1 MYIASRAPPNGAM
14 GHGNHSHSM
23 VSRGTTQ
30 QSSAPYNRRIVLD
43 VIRRHG
49 SISRKEIVDQVSL
62 SPQTV
67 ANITND
73 LETIGLIVARRVTG
87 AKSRGQP
94 PIAFELNA
102 NAGHAI
108 GISLEPGRLS
118 AALVN
123 LVGEVVGR
131 REVDVDTRDQR
142 RALAA
147 MVRVVN
153 DLRRRPSTAE
163 RIWGV
168 GVALPGPLIETD
180 ISFIGPTALEGWKDL
195 AVFDELRDAT
205 RLQVF
210 YSVDS
215 VAGALGET
223 LFGVARSLDD
233 FFYMHFGVGLGGT
246 LVVSRSAY
254 RGANGNATEIGHI
267 PIVPG
272 GKPCYCGNAGCL
284 ERYLSLHSLA
294 EALGI
299 ESAPDRD
306 AQIAARL
313 ATYDDPVL
321 LSWCRQAADRLRDA
335 VCVIENM
342 LDPRA
347 IVIGG
352 SAPKALVERLLELAQ
367 PLHHSVRGGVAPAS
381 ERILLSERQEDSSIL
396 GAAVLPIYDLLSPRF
411 EVLQQD
417 RRTETDVGDLMGQR
431 ATPKAGRL

>member
-1 MYIASRAPPNGAM
+1 
-14 GHGNHSHSM
+14 M

-43 VIRRHG
+43 VIRRQG
-49 SISRKEIVDQVSL
+49 TISRKEIVEQVSL

-73 LETIGLIVARRVTG
+73 LETIGLIVAKRLTG
-87 AKSRGQP
+87 VKSRGQP
-94 PIAFELNA
+94 PIAFELNPD
-102 NAGHAI
+102 AGHSI
-108 GISLEPGRLS
+108 GISLEPRRAS

-123 LVGEVVGR
+123 LVGDIVGR
-131 REVDVDTRDQR
+131 REVDVDTHDQR

-147 MVRVVN
+147 MLGLIG
-153 DLRRRPSTAE
+153 DLTRRPATPE

-180 ISFIGPTALEGWKDL
+180 ISFVGPTALEGWQDL

-246 LVVSRSAY
+246 LVVNRSAY
-254 RGANGNATEIGHI
+254 RGAAGNATEIGHI
-267 PIVPG
+267 PVVPG

-299 ESAPDRD
+299 AGEPDRD

-313 ATYDDPVL
+313 ARNDDPVL

-335 VCVIENM
+335 ICVIENM

-352 SAPKALVERLLELAQ
+352 SAPKSLVERLLELAQ
-367 PLHHSVRGGVAPAS
+367 PLHHSVRGGVVTERPARES
-381 ERILLSERQEDSSIL
+381 PMRETERILLS
-396 GAAVLPIYDLLSPRF
+396 
-411 EVLQQD
+411 
-417 RRTETDVGDLMGQR
+417 
-431 ATPKAGRL
+431 

>member
-1 MYIASRAPPNGAM
+1 
-14 GHGNHSHSM
+14 M

-43 VIRRHG
+43 VIRRQG
-49 SISRKEIVDQVSL
+49 TISRKEIVEQVSL

-73 LETIGLIVARRVTG
+73 LETIGLIVAKRLTG
-87 AKSRGQP
+87 VKSRGQP
-94 PIAFELNA
+94 PIAFELNPD
-102 NAGHAI
+102 AGHSI
-108 GISLEPGRLS
+108 GISLEPRRAS

-123 LVGEVVGR
+123 LVGDIVGR
-131 REVDVDTRDQR
+131 REVDVDTHDQR

-147 MVRVVN
+147 MLGLIG
-153 DLRRRPSTAE
+153 DLTRRPATPE

-180 ISFIGPTALEGWKDL
+180 ISFVGPTALEGWQDL

-223 LFGVARSLDD
+223 LFGVAKALDD
-233 FFYMHFGVGLGGT
+233 FFYLHFGVGLGGT
-246 LVVSRSAY
+246 LVVNRSAY

-267 PIVPG
+267 PVVPG
-272 GKPCYCGNAGCL
+272 GIACYCGNAGCL
-284 ERYLSLHSLA
+284 ERYLSLHALA
-294 EALGI
+294 EALGVDDVRNRGAQLV
-299 ESAPDRD
+299 EELRQNSNAPLE
-306 AQIAARL
+306 A
-313 ATYDDPVL
+313 
-321 LSWCRQAADRLRDA
+321 WCRQAAERLRDA
-335 VCVIENM
+335 ICIVENM

-352 SAPKALVERLLELAQ
+352 SAPKPLVERLVTLAH
-367 PLHHSVRGGVAPAS
+367 PLSRSVRGGVAVPE

-396 GAAVLPIYDLLSPRF
+396 GAAVLPIYDMLSPRL
-411 EVLQQD
+411 E
-417 RRTETDVGDLMGQR
+417 
-431 ATPKAGRL
+431 

>member
-1 MYIASRAPPNGAM
+1 
-14 GHGNHSHSM
+14 M

-43 VIRRHG
+43 VIRG
-49 SISRKEIVDQVSL
+49 QGTVSRKEIVDLVSL

-73 LETIGLIVARRVTG
+73 LEALGLIVARRVTG
-87 AKSRGQP
+87 AKVRGQP
-94 PIAFELNA
+94 PIAFELNP
-102 NAGHAI
+102 NAGNSI
-108 GISLEPGRLS
+108 GISIEPGRVS

-123 LVGEVVGR
+123 LVGAILER
-131 REVDVDTRDQR
+131 RAVDLDTHDQR
-142 RALAA
+142 QVLTA
-147 MVRVVN
+147 MVGLIK
-153 DLRRRPSTAE
+153 DLRRRPAASE
-163 RIWGV
+163 RLWGI
-168 GVALPGPLIETD
+168 GVALPGPLVKTD
-180 ISFIGPTALEGWKDL
+180 ISFVGPTVLEGWTDL
-195 AVFDELRDAT
+195 SVLDELRDTT

-223 LFGVARSLDD
+223 LYGVAKSLDN

-246 LVVSRSAY
+246 LVVNRSAY

-299 ESAPDRD
+299 EDVRDRGAQLTAQLGRD
-306 AQIAARL
+306 ATLQA
-313 ATYDDPVL
+313 
-321 LSWCRQAADRLRDA
+321 WCSQAAAHLRDA
-335 VCVIENM
+335 ICIIENM

-352 SAPKALVERLLELAQ
+352 SAPKALVERLVSLAQ
-367 PLHHSVRGGVAPAS
+367 PLHRSVRGGVAAPA

-396 GAAVLPIYDLLSPRF
+396 GAAVLPIYELLSPRF

-417 RRTETDVGDLMGQR
+417 RRTEADLEQLMGQPAGAR
-431 ATPKAGRL
+431 VGRL

>member
-1 MYIASRAPPNGAM
+1 
-14 GHGNHSHSM
+14 M

-43 VIRRHG
+43 VIRRQG
-49 SISRKEIVDQVSL
+49 SISRKEIVDLVSL

-73 LETIGLIVARRVTG
+73 LETIGLIVAKRLTG

-94 PIAFELNA
+94 PIAFELNP
-102 NAGHAI
+102 NAGNSI
-108 GISLEPGRLS
+108 GISLEPGRAS

-123 LVGEVVGR
+123 LVGEIVGR
-131 REVDVDTRDQR
+131 REVDVDTHDPR

-147 MVRVVN
+147 MVGLIN
-153 DLRRRPSTAE
+153 DLLRRPAASE

-180 ISFIGPTALEGWKDL
+180 ISFVGPTALEGWKDL
-195 AVFDELRDAT
+195 SVLDELRDLT

-223 LFGVARSLDD
+223 LFGVAKSLDN

-246 LVVSRSAY
+246 LVVNRSAY

-267 PIVPG
+267 PVVPN
-272 GKPCYCGNAGCL
+272 GKICYCGNVGCL

-294 EALGI
+294 EALQI
-299 ESAPDRD
+299 VDAPDRD
-306 AQIAARL
+306 AQIVAQLERNENPAL
-313 ATYDDPVL
+313 HA
-321 LSWCRQAADRLRDA
+321 WCLQAADRLRDA
-335 VCVIENM
+335 VCIIENM

-352 SAPKALVERLLELAQ
+352 SAPKPLVERLVALAQ
-367 PLHHSVRGGVAPAS
+367 PLHHSVRGGVAAPT

-417 RRTETDVGDLMGQR
+417 RRVEADVADLMGQR
-431 ATPKAGRL
+431 AITRAGRL

>member
-1 MYIASRAPPNGAM
+1 
-14 GHGNHSHSM
+14 M

-43 VIRRHG
+43 VIRRQG
-49 SISRKEIVDQVSL
+49 SISRKEIVDLVSL

-73 LETIGLIVARRVTG
+73 LETIGLIVAKRLTG

-94 PIAFELNA
+94 PIAFELNP
-102 NAGHAI
+102 NAGNSI
-108 GISLEPGRLS
+108 GISLEPGRAS

-123 LVGEVVGR
+123 LVGEIVGR
-131 REVDVDTRDQR
+131 REVDVDTHDPR
-142 RALAA
+142 RALAS
-147 MVRVVN
+147 MVGLIN
-153 DLRRRPSTAE
+153 DLLRRPGVSE

-180 ISFIGPTALEGWKDL
+180 ISFVGPTALEGWKDL
-195 AVFDELRDAT
+195 SVLDELRDGT

-223 LFGVARSLDD
+223 LFGVAKSLDN

-246 LVVSRSAY
+246 LVVNRSAY

-267 PIVPG
+267 PVVPG
-272 GKPCYCGNAGCL
+272 GKTCYCGNAGCL

-294 EALGI
+294 EALQI
-299 ESAPDRD
+299 VDAPDRD
-306 AQIAARL
+306 AQIVAQLQRSENPAL
-313 ATYDDPVL
+313 HA
-321 LSWCRQAADRLRDA
+321 WCLQAADRLRDA
-335 VCVIENM
+335 VCIIENM

-352 SAPKALVERLLELAQ
+352 SAPKPLVERLVALAQ
-367 PLHHSVRGGVAPAS
+367 PLQHSVRGGVAVPN
-381 ERILLSERQEDSSIL
+381 ERILLSERQEDSTIL

-417 RRTETDVGDLMGQR
+417 RRVEADLADLMGQR
-431 ATPKAGRL
+431 AITRAGRL